1 MSGLTNLYNMSKDNK
16 WVIFDLD
23 GTLADIE
30 DRRKLSTKTGE
41 MNWDEFFNP
50 KNIEMDK
57 PNTPV
62 IMMFQALKAFGYNI
76 AIFSGRSASTKQA
89 TFDWLEK
96 HGVGNWDRLKLR
108 PEKHPFKFMPDD
120 KLKLHWFNETF
131 VDPEDMDEAE
141 VVAVFDDRDKVV
153 NMWREI
159 GLTCMQVAPGN
170 F

>member
-1 MSGLTNLYNMSKDNK
+1 MQCITNLYNMLDKK
-16 WVIFDLD
+16 WIIFDLD

-30 DRRKLSTKTGE
+30 DRRKYSSTIEGK

-57 PNTPV
+57 PKTEV
-62 IMMFQALKAFGYNI
+62 IMMAQALKAFGYKI
-76 AIFSGRSASTKQA
+76 AILSGRSEATKDV
-89 TFDWLEK
+89 TKDWLNQYD
-96 HGVGNWDRLKLR
+96 VPYDILKLR
-108 PEKHPFKFMPDD
+108 PTGNKWKWMPDQ
-120 KLKLHWFNETF
+120 KLKLGWFNELF
-131 VDPEDMDEAE
+131 VDPEDMDESE

>member
-1 MSGLTNLYNMSKDNK
+1 MNNK
-16 WVIFDLD
+16 WIIFDLD

-50 KNIEMDK
+50 KNIKMDK
-57 PNTPV
+57 PKTEV
-62 IMMFQALKAFGYNI
+62 IMMLQALKAFGYNI
-76 AIFSGRSASTKQA
+76 AIFSGRSESTKEE
-89 TFDWLEK
+89 TKNWLK
-96 HGVGNWDRLKLR
+96 VHDIHYDILKMRPTGNRWKW
-108 PEKHPFKFMPDD
+108 MPDD

-141 VVAVFDDRDKVV
+141 VVTVFDDRDKVV

-170 F
+170 FQKNS